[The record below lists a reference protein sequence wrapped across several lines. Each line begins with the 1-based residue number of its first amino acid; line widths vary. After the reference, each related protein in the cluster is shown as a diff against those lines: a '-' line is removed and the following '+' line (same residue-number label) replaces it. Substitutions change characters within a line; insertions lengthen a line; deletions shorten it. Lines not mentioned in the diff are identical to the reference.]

1 VLTIYR
7 DVVPRKKYM
16 DDDFINVVE
25 RLVMKMVGNCPLDV
39 VSVATACLCA
49 IVDRVS
55 HKYNILIK
63 MLGTCVGKF
72 PPPFLFFPSWNIQFF
87 PTPLLKLRKTSSGTR
102 AY

>member
-1 VLTIYR
+1 
-7 DVVPRKKYM
+7 M
-16 DDDFINVVE
+16 DDDFINGVE
-25 RLVMKMVGNCPLDV
+25 RLVMKMVGNCPLDI

-72 PPPFLFFPSWNIQFF
+72 FLLLLFISSPGIFIPFL
-87 PTPLLKLRKTSSGTR
+87 KL
-102 AY
+102 